1 MNIILLTILLTL
13 LGTGLVVLLVWLSVV
28 SWKSVKYKKKSK
40 KKISALGR
48 NAEEH
53 VNNIYIYIDEY
64 KKQMRTEVDDI
75 YNQMLIRSSEI
86 NERVDKLNID
96 SRLDKLHNLIKEN
109 KENKENKNK

>member
-1 MNIILLTILLTL
+1 
-13 LGTGLVVLLVWLSVV
+13 
-28 SWKSVKYKKKSK
+28 
-40 KKISALGR
+40 
-48 NAEEH
+48 
-53 VNNIYIYIDEY
+53 
-64 KKQMRTEVDDI
+64 MRTEVDDI